1 MAREIKLTKAGY
13 ERLKAQLEQEYQRLA
28 EATRILQEQ
37 MESFEDYED
46 SGLEDA
52 KREKARIEARIDSL
66 EDTLS
71 RAVILEDTQGGQV
84 VALGS
89 RLVLQDAESG
99 EGYELQIVAPAEA
112 SVLEDPIK
120 ISDESPV
127 GSALLGRREGESIRV
142 ETPRGV
148 REYRIISV
156 G

>member
-71 RAVILEDTQGGQV
+71 RAVILEDSQGGQV

-99 EGYELQIVAPAEA
+99 EGYEVQIVAPAEA
-112 SVLEDPIK
+112 SVLEEPIK

-127 GSALLGRREGESIRV
+127 GSALLGRREGESVRV

>member
-71 RAVILEDTQGGQV
+71 RAVILEDSQGGQV

-99 EGYELQIVAPAEA
+99 EGYEIQIVAPAEA
-112 SVLEDPIK
+112 SVLEEPLK

-127 GSALLGRREGESIRV
+127 GSALLGRREGESVRV
-142 ETPRGV
+142 ETPRGI